1 MMRFSRYAGTPN
13 IGVYAVAN
21 ESFAFIA
28 GDAAPEFV
36 KDVEE
41 ALQVKTQLMT
51 VAGSFVIGSLVVMNS
66 NGAVVS
72 GLADPREVEIINSC
86 LPCTLIDDPLNAAGN
101 NILANDK
108 GAIVNPEYT
117 DEMVKVISDGLGVE
131 CLRASI
137 AGINTVGS
145 ICRATN
151 IGCVCHADASDD
163 EMQLI
168 QDVLKVEPIR
178 TTVNHGV
185 RMVGAGILANSK
197 GALIGDDTTPIE
209 MGKIE
214 EGLALCRLTACQF
227 EVANRETVQP
237 HVFVFLDTAQVLD
250 MARLQVL
257 RHVQVH
263 QYTACCRYAERHLVQ
278 TEALERTHA
287 P

>member
-1 MMRFSRYAGTPN
+1 MMRFSRYAGNSN
-13 IGVYAVAN
+13 IGVFTAVN

-41 ALQVKTQLMT
+41 ALQVETKLMT

-72 GLADPREVEIINSC
+72 GLADPREVEIISERIE
-86 LPCTLIDDPLNAAGN
+86 CTPIDDPLNAAGN

-108 GAIVNPEYT
+108 GAIVNPEYSK
-117 DEMVKVISDGLGVE
+117 DLIKVISDALGVE
-131 CLRASI
+131 CVPASI

-145 ICRATN
+145 VCVATN
-151 IGCVCHADASDD
+151 KGCVCHADASEDD
-163 EMQLI
+163 MNLI
-168 QDVLKVEPIR
+168 QDVLKVEAIR
-178 TTVNHGV
+178 SSVNHGS

-214 EGLALCRLTACQF
+214 EGLAL
-227 EVANRETVQP
+227 
-237 HVFVFLDTAQVLD
+237 
-250 MARLQVL
+250 
-257 RHVQVH
+257 
-263 QYTACCRYAERHLVQ
+263 Y
-278 TEALERTHA
+278 
-287 P
+287 

>member
-1 MMRFSRYAGTPN
+1 MRYSRYAGTPN
-13 IGVYAVAN
+13 IGVYTVAN

-41 ALQVKTQLMT
+41 ALQVETTLMT

-72 GLADPREVEIINSC
+72 GLADSREMDIIGKC
-86 LPCTLIDDPLNAAGN
+86 IKCTPIDDPLNAAGN

-108 GAIVNPEYT
+108 GAIVNPGYT
-117 DEMVKVISDGLGVE
+117 KDLIKDISDALGVE
-131 CLRASI
+131 CVPSTI

-151 IGCVCHADASDD
+151 KGCVCHADASDD
-163 EMQLI
+163 DMKLI
-168 QDVLKVEPIR
+168 EDVLKVECIR
-178 TTVNHGV
+178 TTVNHGS
-185 RMVGAGILANSK
+185 RMLGAGILANSK

-214 EGLALCRLTACQF
+214 EGLAL
-227 EVANRETVQP
+227 
-237 HVFVFLDTAQVLD
+237 
-250 MARLQVL
+250 
-257 RHVQVH
+257 
-263 QYTACCRYAERHLVQ
+263 Y
-278 TEALERTHA
+278 
-287 P
+287 